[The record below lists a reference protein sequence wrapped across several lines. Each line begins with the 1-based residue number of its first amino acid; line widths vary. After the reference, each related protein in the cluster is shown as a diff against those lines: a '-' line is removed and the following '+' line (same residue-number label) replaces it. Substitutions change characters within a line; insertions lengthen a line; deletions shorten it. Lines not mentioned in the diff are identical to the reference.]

1 MCQNNN
7 RESHFK
13 VMIGGSQ
20 QHIALDLFKARKFQ
34 SLLLFTIKLYLFSE
48 SFGYIFNY
56 LSLRK

>member
-1 MCQNNN
+1 
-7 RESHFK
+7 
-13 VMIGGSQ
+13 MIGGSQ